1 MSLPR
6 STYYYRPRMPAEE
19 MQKKAAD
26 LRDRI
31 EAIAEEFPRYGYRRV
46 TAQLRREGF
55 VVNHKRVARIMREE
69 SLQCQVRRRFVV
81 TTDSAHGL
89 VVYPNLIRNLAVSG
103 INQVWVADITY
114 IRLLTE
120 FLYLA
125 VLMDLFSRKA
135 IGWAL
140 SDRIDTE
147 LTLAALCMA
156 LEERKPPAGCIHH
169 SDQGVQYAASDY
181 VRALEKAG
189 MRISMA
195 RKGNP
200 YDNAAVESFIHTLK
214 QEEVYLWEYRDRR
227 DAIKRIP
234 YFLEEVYNRKR
245 LHSALGYRPPC
256 EVDAEAKPP
265 NPQPRGLLTLSV

>member
-1 MSLPR
+1 MRLPR
-6 STYYYRPRMPAEE
+6 STYYYRPRMLAEE
-19 MQKKAAD
+19 MRKEAAD

-31 EAIAEEFPRYGYRRV
+31 EAIVEEFPRYGYRRV

-81 TTDSAHGL
+81 TTDSAHDL
-89 VVYPNLIRNLAVSG
+89 VVYPNLIRNLALSG

-114 IRLLTE
+114 IRLLAE

-125 VLMDLFSRKA
+125 VLMDLFSRRA

-147 LTLAALCMA
+147 LTLAALSMA

-169 SDQGVQYAASDY
+169 SDQGVQYAAGDY
-181 VRALEKAG
+181 VAALEKAG

-195 RKGNP
+195 RKGDP
-200 YDNAAVESFIHTLK
+200 YDNAAVETFIRTLK

-227 DAIKRIP
+227 DAIKCIP

-256 EVDAEAKPP
+256 EVDAEATALKT
-265 NPQPRGLLTLSV
+265 QPRGLLTLSL

>member
-6 STYYYRPRMPAEE
+6 STYYYRPRVPAAET
-19 MQKKAAD
+19 QKKAAD

-31 EAIAEEFPRYGYRRV
+31 EAIVEEFPRYGYRRV

-55 VVNHKRVARIMREE
+55 VVNHNPALRDRIMREE
-69 SLQCQVRRRFVV
+69 SLQCQVRRRFAV

-89 VVYPNLIRNLAVSG
+89 VVYPNLIRNPAISGVSP

-114 IRLLTE
+114 IRLLTPPLAG

-125 VLMDLFSRKA
+125 APLAPLMDLFSRKA

-147 LTLAALCMA
+147 LTLAALSMA

-169 SDQGVQYAASDY
+169 SDQGVQYAAGDY
-181 VRALEKAG
+181 VATLEKAG

-195 RKGNP
+195 RKGDP
-200 YDNAAVESFIHTLK
+200 YDNAAVESFIRTLK

-234 YFLEEVYNRKR
+234 YFLEEVYPAFGGAFGPR
-245 LHSALGYRPPC
+245 LPASL
-256 EVDAEAKPP
+256 
-265 NPQPRGLLTLSV
+265 RGGRRD